1 MQPKSSHMR
10 NGILYIVT
18 IALCLAG
25 CQTARHS
32 TATINAGT
40 FNLRCENKGD
50 SLNGNGWGRRCPVMA
65 SLIKFHDFEIFGTQE
80 ASKRGLEQMRSML
93 PGFDYIG
100 VGRDDGKTKGEHAA
114 IFYRTDL
121 FELRDS
127 GNFWLSETPEV
138 PSVGWDAALPRICTW
153 GRFKVKA
160 TGQEFCYFNLH
171 MDHVGV
177 QARMESAKLVVRKV
191 RETSHGLPVIL
202 TGDFNVD
209 QTNSIYSEIVGSEE
223 LQDSYETCELRYAW
237 DGTPNN
243 FNPSSFTSSRLDHVF
258 VSPETRVIRYGVLTD
273 TYRTMTEEAAKYKD
287 GNFPREVSFQA
298 YEARTPSDHF
308 PVKAVIELNGK
319 KEKPAIGK
327 KTLDPDGWAPS
338 VYAGLTEMIA
348 RVGNT
353 SPDYDPSC
361 KPYAVFDFDNTT
373 IIGDIEHALFN
384 YKIEK
389 LKYRTVPDEM
399 FSLLT
404 SSLPSADFLLDMGG
418 GRKVPVRA
426 LVNDIVSDYRFLFGK
441 PLEEVEGTLEYL
453 DFRAKLKAMYYALV
467 RTISYE
473 NTALWLKRLQTEGMT
488 VEEFKALVRESTA
501 YSFTKGGNAP
511 KTWTSPVMGEAG
523 YVTVTTEYGLGIS
536 KNMKDLYAKLEANG
550 IVPYICTA
558 SIEENVTAVAC
569 DGSLGIKVPEERIF
583 GVKLLKDAAGRF
595 TDEYDPEWVLT
606 AGAGKTETILKRI
619 APLHGGKG
627 PVLVGGDSNGDY
639 EMLTDF
645 PDMQCGLI
653 INLDRTDP
661 IRSLYNLQPRY
672 LLQGR
677 DAAHSRFVPN
687 SESRDRKMVMA
698 RFVPEREDDFIFE
711 NNLSCGRIYGKA
723 LENSIISPGV
733 DIWVKTP
740 GGLVADGRYAGTHE
754 GRSFHKD
761 WGNGKDCYQV
771 GISLGGGASA
781 PMVGGNL
788 AFPATNYRSYEV
800 LEDNPEK
807 VVFVLHY
814 PEWEVCGG
822 KIALDKKVTVEPN
835 TYFFKAE
842 DTYTFSG
849 FPGDTLS
856 IAAGISLHKDLGTV
870 AADHSDSRSCAI
882 WEKASDQAQEK
893 EDGMI
898 GVAVV
903 MPDAGWVG
911 TTADGSH
918 LVCTRTIRS
927 GETVTYWFGNCWSK
941 GSIKTPAKWFHLTAN
956 LLPE

>member
-1 MQPKSSHMR
+1 MHPKSSHMR
-10 NGILYIVT
+10 NGIIYLSAIL
-18 IALCLAG
+18 LCLAG
-25 CQTARHS
+25 CQAARHS

-65 SLIKFHDFEIFGTQE
+65 SLIRFHDFEIFGTQE
-80 ASKRGLEQMRSML
+80 ASKRGLEQLRGML
-93 PGFDYIG
+93 PGFEYIG
-100 VGRDDGKTKGEHAA
+100 VGRDDGRTKGEHAA

-127 GNFWLSETPEV
+127 GNFWLSETPDV

-171 MDHVGV
+171 MDHIGV
-177 QARMESAKLVVRKV
+177 QARMESARLVVRKV
-191 RETSHGLPVIL
+191 REISQGLPVIL

-243 FNPSSFTSSRLDHVF
+243 FNPSSFTVSRLDHVF

-273 TYRTMTEEAAKYKD
+273 TYRTMTAEAAKYRN

-308 PVKAVIELNGK
+308 PVKAVIELNGRK
-319 KEKPAIGK
+319 GKPSAGPK
-327 KTLDPDGWAPS
+327 VLDPAGWAPS
-338 VYAGLTEMIA
+338 VYSRLTETIA
-348 RVGNT
+348 KVGNT
-353 SPDYDPSC
+353 SKDYDPSC
-361 KPYAVFDFDNTT
+361 KPYAVFDFDHTT

-389 LKYRTVPDEM
+389 LKYRTSPDRM

-404 SSLPSADFLLDMGG
+404 GTLPSPDTLLDMGG
-418 GRKVPVRA
+418 GRKLCARA

-441 PLEEVEGTLEYL
+441 PLDEVENTKEYY
-453 DFRAKLKAMYYALV
+453 DFRAKLKGMYNALT
-467 RTISYE
+467 RTLSSVE
-473 NTALWLKRLQTEGMT
+473 AARWLMRLQTEDLT
-488 VEEFKALVRESTA
+488 VDEFQDLVRESTS
-501 YSFTKGGNAP
+501 YSFSKGGNTTKVWA
-511 KTWTSPVMGEAG
+511 SPVMGEAG
-523 YVTVTTEYGLGIS
+523 YVVTTTEYGLGITE
-536 KNMKDLYAKLEANG
+536 NMKDLYAKLEANG

-558 SIEENVTAVAC
+558 SVEEIVTAVAC
-569 DGSLGIKVPEERIF
+569 DGSLGIKVPKERIF
-583 GVKLLKDAAGRF
+583 GVKVLKDASGRF
-595 TDEYDPEWVLT
+595 TDEYDPDWDRT
-606 AGAGKTETILKRI
+606 AGPGKTETIRKRI
-619 APLHGGKG
+619 APLHGGRG
-627 PVLVGGDSNGDY
+627 PVIVGGDSNGDY
-639 EMLTDF
+639 NMLTDF
-645 PDMQCGLI
+645 PDMLSGLV
-653 INLDRTDP
+653 INLDRSEP
-661 IRSLYNLQPRY
+661 IRSLYNQQPRY

-677 DAAHSRFVPN
+677 DAARSLFVPN
-687 SESRDRKMVMA
+687 SESMDRKMVMA

-711 NNLSCGRIYGKA
+711 NNLSCGRIYGEA
-723 LENSIISPGV
+723 LESSITSPGV

-740 GGLVADGRYAGTHE
+740 GGLVADGRYAGTHQ
-754 GRSFHKD
+754 GKSFHKD

-781 PMVGGNL
+781 PVVGGKL
-788 AFPATNYRSYEV
+788 VFPATNYRSFEV
-800 LEDNPEK
+800 LEDKPDK

-814 PEWEVCGG
+814 PEWEACGG
-822 KIALDKKVTVEPN
+822 RIALDKKVTVVPN

-856 IAAGISLHKDLGTV
+856 IAAGMSLHKDLGTV
-870 AADHSDSRSCAI
+870 ESEYTGPGRVAI

-911 TTADGSH
+911 KTEDGTH
-918 LVCTRTIRS
+918 LVCTRTVRS
-927 GETVTYWFGNCWSK
+927 GETVTYWFGSCWSK
-941 GSIKTPAKWFHLTAN
+941 GSVSTSAKWFHLTGN
-956 LLPE
+956 LLR